1 VTGTVARLSAFP
13 EIRNGETTMERLKIP
28 FERPVSI
35 RFGSESTVRD
45 VKSVNDASEVL
56 IDWPHARR
64 GPVYQDT
71 VAVIEAALEGSVSAA
86 EARAAFEAFA
96 DHAGILVKG

>member
-1 VTGTVARLSAFP
+1 
-13 EIRNGETTMERLKIP
+13 MERLKIP
-28 FERPVSI
+28 FESPVSI
-35 RFGSESTVRD
+35 RSGSEGTVRH
-45 VKSVNDASEVL
+45 VKSVNGASEVL

-71 VAVIEAALEGSVSAA
+71 VAVIEAALAGSVSAA

-96 DHAGILVKG
+96 SHAEVLVNS